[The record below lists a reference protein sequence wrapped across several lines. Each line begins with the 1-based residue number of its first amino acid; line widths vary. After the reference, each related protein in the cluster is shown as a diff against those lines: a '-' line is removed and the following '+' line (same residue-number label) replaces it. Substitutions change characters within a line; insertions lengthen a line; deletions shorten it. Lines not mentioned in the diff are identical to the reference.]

1 MLSVYFLGVIGGTE
15 ATVEVKKSSITVYL
29 AGTAAIFIIIF
40 WVFLKAYRMI
50 MSLLTTV
57 LIFTLTLVVR
67 HSFDSIRESEMYDGK
82 HNDSREE
89 SATIKKQD
97 STIQQLRDSLRELK
111 EPAINYGL

>member
-67 HSFDSIRESEMYDGK
+67 HSFDSIRESEMYDVK
-82 HNDSREE
+82 NNDSREE